1 MTKMLLMLL
10 ALSIPALAQT
20 SSDGS
25 FSVRHSKKA
34 NFSLNRE
41 QMHTAESIY
50 RNACAVVQRDFLS
63 GADEVHIHFT
73 VVIGA
78 ERNEVLSRRATQD
91 DEIWLK
97 KWDPNLF
104 AQGVVLLA
112 VDQRLTPDVITLL
125 GQRAVRYSNATADV
139 SGFR

>member
-1 MTKMLLMLL
+1 
-10 ALSIPALAQT
+10 
-20 SSDGS
+20 
-25 FSVRHSKKA
+25 VRHFKKA
-34 NFSLNRE
+34 NFSLSRE
-41 QMHTAESIY
+41 QMRNAESIY
-50 RNACAVVQRDFLS
+50 RNACSVVQRDFLS
-63 GADEVHIHFT
+63 STSDVHMHFT

-78 ERNEVLSRRATQD
+78 ERNEVLSRRAPQD

-112 VDQRLTPDVITLL
+112 VDQRLTPDVIALL